1 MLKHNKVNK
10 WVGPFYLKLAV
21 EPIPH
26 STHKP
31 SLNMGCA
38 HTQAASEG
46 LVEAFCSAVRLQ
58 VAVQAGQTH
67 FEAECDECFSRGA
80 PICCLEC
87 DFVGC
92 PKHANHH
99 HDLGY
104 VFTGRELGLLWCFK
118 CHDVCVDPK
127 FMGKAHACIVGA
139 RRSLDPTYN
148 AKEQTSAQTPE
159 QRVFAHKIE
168 NSTAIGEQ
176 KQPFHAFEGLKG
188 LVNMGATCYASA
200 VLQSLVHN
208 PFVRSYFL
216 AGGHQ
221 KALCQRTS
229 CLSCGVDQLFNDFFG
244 SSNVLGYGVTD
255 MLVSLAEKQPV
266 MGAGS
271 TEQDAHEFYLM
282 LLNEFHNASHASDP
296 VLHSALGERS
306 DDALKCGCIAHRSFS
321 GSMESLLECKC
332 GYKTVR
338 CEPTVD
344 LGVNLP
350 IGAQRLALEE
360 CLQRFT
366 AAEQVAN
373 YMCNQCGQQNTT
385 VKQLHVAQPPPVLL
399 VQLKRFKHMG
409 SKGSSKLDTPV
420 DFSLELDLAPFMAKS
435 PPGGL
440 FYELY
445 GVINHIGTLDTGHYT
460 CMMKH
465 SSGQW
470 FEFDDAVVT
479 AVDVETVLKTPRA
492 YLLCYVVR
500 QAL

>member
-1 MLKHNKVNK
+1 
-10 WVGPFYLKLAV
+10 
-21 EPIPH
+21 
-26 STHKP
+26 
-31 SLNMGCA
+31 MG
-38 HTQAASEG
+38 
-46 LVEAFCSAVRLQ
+46 
-58 VAVQAGQTH
+58 
-67 FEAECDECFSRGA
+67 
-80 PICCLEC
+80 I
-87 DFVGC
+87 
-92 PKHANHH
+92 
-99 HDLGY
+99 
-104 VFTGRELGLLWCFK
+104 LWCFK
-118 CHDVCVDPK
+118 CHDVCSDPR
-127 FMGKAHACIVGA
+127 FAGEAHACIVGA

-148 AKEQTSAQTPE
+148 AQQNEQTPE
-159 QRVFAHKIE
+159 QLAFANKIE
-168 NSTAIGEQ
+168 HSAALAPTPGEH
-176 KQPFHAFEGLKG
+176 KQAFHAFEGLKG
-188 LVNMGATCYASA
+188 LVNLGATCYAST

-221 KALCQRTS
+221 NALCERPS
-229 CLSCGVDQLFNDFFG
+229 CLACGVDQLFSDFFG
-244 SSNVLGYGVTD
+244 SSNVLGYGATD

-282 LLNEFHNASHASDP
+282 LLNEFHTASHASDP
-296 VLHSALGERS
+296 MLNSALGEHS

-321 GSMESLLECKC
+321 GSMESTLECKC
-332 GYKTVR
+332 GQKTVM

-360 CLQRFT
+360 CLQKFT

-373 YMCNQCGQQNTT
+373 YVCGQCGQQNTT
-385 VKQLHVAQPPPVLL
+385 IKQLQVAQPPPVLL

-409 SKGSSKLDTPV
+409 TKGSSKLDTPV
-420 DFSLELDLAPFMAKS
+420 DFSLELDLAPFMSKP
-435 PPGGL
+435 PPGGMI
-440 FYELY
+440 YELY
-445 GVINHIGTLDTGHYT
+445 GVISHIGTLDTGHYT

-470 FEFDDAVVT
+470 FDFDDAVVT